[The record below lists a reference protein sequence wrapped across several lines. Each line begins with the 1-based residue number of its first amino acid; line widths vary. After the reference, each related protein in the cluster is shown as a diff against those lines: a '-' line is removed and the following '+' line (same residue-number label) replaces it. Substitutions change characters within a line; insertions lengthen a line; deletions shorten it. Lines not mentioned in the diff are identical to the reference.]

1 MGKSLIE
8 NYCLLTGGRCS
19 HYPINIE
26 PNLFFISE
34 PYDKERKAREKAMK
48 EAIKGYPHIIADH
61 KAMNIALTCKI
72 CQQIQSAQFGI
83 VDVTSLNENVLIELG
98 MLYGFFKPV
107 VILVKHSEGTKIN
120 IPSNII
126 GIEQVRYKDF
136 KDLTKKLRNILTS
149 LFELWKKKAEYLI
162 NLRPILEAQIVQ
174 LELAIETKNLLDTK
188 FEGTILDFKIVD
200 NIAIAIVNKGTGQGV
215 RKGMFF
221 KVYRSDKKVKGVYL
235 EEDVGLLVVKHPQ
248 EKISQCQPVSIDPNN
263 PFWRDAFARTSHPRN
278 IVKPYLVEPYERMTI
293 NEMKDMLSKL
303 KILQRGIHFGRG
315 V

>member
-1 MGKSLIE
+1 
-8 NYCLLTGGRCS
+8 
-19 HYPINIE
+19 
-26 PNLFFISE
+26 
-34 PYDKERKAREKAMK
+34 MK